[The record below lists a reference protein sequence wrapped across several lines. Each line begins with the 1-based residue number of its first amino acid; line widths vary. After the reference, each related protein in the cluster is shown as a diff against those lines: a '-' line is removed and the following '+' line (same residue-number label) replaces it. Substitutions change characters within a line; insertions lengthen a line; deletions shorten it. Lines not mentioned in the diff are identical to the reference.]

1 MEFLTEAMAL
11 GRALDRAGLRQT
23 ARALAEIAMRPNVL
37 EVKPLTRVRHCEHAL
52 RCWIRGEPGPH
63 IERAIAEL
71 LVGALTLNPTATSCV
86 KRVETGARGLA
97 RVGELVQNR
106 S

>member
-1 MEFLTEAMAL
+1 MEFLTEVMVL

-23 ARALAEIAMRPNVL
+23 ARALAEIAMRSYVL
-37 EVKPLTRVRHCEHAL
+37 KVKPLTRVRHCEREL

-71 LVGALTLNPTATSCV
+71 IVGAMTLRLNPAV
-86 KRVETGARGLA
+86 RDDEVP
-97 RVGELVQNR
+97 N
-106 S
+106 